1 MSRDPLRTSYMAAAG
16 RNRRPDSQGSPMGAI
31 FNVFPLILIP
41 VLIYNIWAFGSTA
54 AGTDPAD
61 VRRHLENP
69 MICMPMASQEPGAVN
84 VCEAGRQG
92 AQTQAAA
99 VAQAPDAAIAAPA
112 GTVHWVVSFGDLLIL
127 LSLILLFIELLKS
140 TSTGTAAIFN
150 HALSMLV
157 FIICLVEF
165 LLHPAFATSVFF
177 IIMIMSLLDVLAGVV
192 VTIIAAR
199 RDVEFAGQ

>member
-1 MSRDPLRTSYMAAAG
+1 
-16 RNRRPDSQGSPMGAI
+16 MGAI

-41 VLIYNIWAFGSTA
+41 VIIYNIWAFANAGSGDA
-54 AGTDPAD
+54 AAIGAQILH
-61 VRRHLENP
+61 HLQNQEEP
-69 MICMPMASQEPGAVN
+69 FLAMTMASGA
-84 VCEAGRQG
+84 R
-92 AQTQAAA
+92 
-99 VAQAPDAAIAAPA
+99 
-112 GTVHWVVSFGDLLIL
+112 WVMTFGDIMVLLAIL
-127 LSLILLFIELLKS
+127 LLFIELLKS

-192 VTIIAAR
+192 VTIISAR
-199 RDVEFAGQ
+199 RDVEFAGQH

>member
-1 MSRDPLRTSYMAAAG
+1 
-16 RNRRPDSQGSPMGAI
+16 MGAI

-41 VLIYNIWAFGSTA
+41 VIVYNIWAIASGGD
-54 AGTDPAD
+54 GTNAEVGAQILAHLQNREDPFLN
-61 VRRHLENP
+61 VT
-69 MICMPMASQEPGAVN
+69 MAS
-84 VCEAGRQG
+84 G
-92 AQTQAAA
+92 AQ
-99 VAQAPDAAIAAPA
+99 
-112 GTVHWVVSFGDLLIL
+112 WVMTFGDMMVL
-127 LSLILLFIELLKS
+127 LSILLLFIELLKS

-177 IIMIMSLLDVLAGVV
+177 IIMVMSLLDVLAGVV
-192 VTIIAAR
+192 VTIISAR

>member
-1 MSRDPLRTSYMAAAG
+1 
-16 RNRRPDSQGSPMGAI
+16 MGAI

-41 VLIYNIWAFGSTA
+41 VIIYNIWAFANAGSGDSVA
-54 AGTDPAD
+54 IGAQILH
-61 VRRHLENP
+61 HLENQQEP
-69 MICMPMASQEPGAVN
+69 FLNMTMASGA
-84 VCEAGRQG
+84 
-92 AQTQAAA
+92 
-99 VAQAPDAAIAAPA
+99 
-112 GTVHWVVSFGDLLIL
+112 HWIMTFGDMMIL
-127 LSLILLFIELLKS
+127 LSILLLFIELLKS

-192 VTIIAAR
+192 VTIISAR
-199 RDVEFAGQ
+199 RDVEFAGQH

>member
-1 MSRDPLRTSYMAAAG
+1 
-16 RNRRPDSQGSPMGAI
+16 MGAI

-54 AGTDPAD
+54 AGVTSANL
-61 VRRHLENP
+61 RQHLTES
-69 MICMPMASQEPGAVN
+69 MFTVPMASQEAS
-84 VCEAGRQG
+84 
-92 AQTQAAA
+92 AA
-99 VAQAPDAAIAAPA
+99 VAGAMSAVQWAV
-112 GTVHWVVSFGDLLIL
+112 TFGDLLIL
-127 LSLILLFIELLKS
+127 LSLGLLFIELLKS

-177 IIMIMSLLDVLAGVV
+177 LIMIMSLLDVLAGVV
-192 VTIIAAR
+192 VTIVSAR
-199 RDVEFAGQ
+199 RDVDFAH

>member
-1 MSRDPLRTSYMAAAG
+1 
-16 RNRRPDSQGSPMGAI
+16 MGAI

-41 VLIYNIWAFGSTA
+41 VLVYNIWAFGSTA
-54 AGTDPAD
+54 AGTDPRD
-61 VRRHLENP
+61 VRMHLEQP

-84 VCEAGRQG
+84 PCERAP
-92 AQTQAAA
+92 AAA
-99 VAQAPDAAIAAPA
+99 QSFPTQTPPAVAEAS
-112 GTVHWVVSFGDLLIL
+112 GTVHWVVSFGDLLVL

-177 IIMIMSLLDVLAGVV
+177 VIMIMSLLDVLAGVV

>member
-1 MSRDPLRTSYMAAAG
+1 MSTSYLAAAG
-16 RNRRPDSQGSPMGAI
+16 RAKRADKQGSPMGAI

-41 VLIYNIWAFGSTA
+41 VLIFNIWAFGSTA
-54 AGTDPAD
+54 AGTDPVD
-61 VRRHLENP
+61 VRRHLDNP
-69 MICMPMASQEPGAVN
+69 MICVPMASQEAGAVN
-84 VCEAGRQG
+84 PCERGEQA
-92 AQTQAAA
+92 AQTPAAAA
-99 VAQAPDAAIAAPA
+99 VTQGGDAAVAAPM
-112 GTVHWVVSFGDLLIL
+112 GTVHWVVSFGDLLVL

-177 IIMIMSLLDVLAGVV
+177 TIMIMSLLDVLAGVV